1 MIPHHDCRKLLTS
14 LSEYIDGSLDQ
25 ALCAEIERH
34 MANCE
39 NCHIVINT
47 LRKTVELYQA
57 ASEAQDVPSDVRR
70 RLFHRLD
77 LEEYLEA

>member
-1 MIPHHDCRKLLTS
+1 MTPHHDCRKLLTS
-14 LSEYIDGSLDQ
+14 LSEYIDGNLDQ

-34 MANCE
+34 LANCD

-47 LRKTVELYQA
+47 LKKTVELYQT
-57 ASEAQDVPSDVRR
+57 ASETTQLPSDVRR
-70 RLFHRLD
+70 RLFHRLN